1 MAEKKIHR
9 YDADKYKEDENYKE
23 SFRKANQKY
32 RESGKAPVYKRI
44 PIDVKP
50 EWYEKISAYAESKG
64 MKITTLIKE
73 AVEEKAKRDNF
84 DF

>member
-1 MAEKKIHR
+1 MAEKKVHKYSQEDYEKNKER
-9 YDADKYKEDENYKE
+9 YREAD
-23 SFRKANQKY
+23 RKY

-50 EWYEKISAYAESKG
+50 EWYEKIAAYAESKG
-64 MKITTLIKE
+64 MKITALIKE